1 MENIELYSSDL
12 QKNNQLKKMSKG
24 EFINLLQSDPL
35 ARQQFYE
42 RYKKNVI
49 IKIIVINGDSCF
61 FYFFI

>member
-12 QKNNQLKKMSKG
+12 QKNNSLKKMSKG

-49 IKIIVINGDSCF
+49 II
-61 FYFFI
+61 YL